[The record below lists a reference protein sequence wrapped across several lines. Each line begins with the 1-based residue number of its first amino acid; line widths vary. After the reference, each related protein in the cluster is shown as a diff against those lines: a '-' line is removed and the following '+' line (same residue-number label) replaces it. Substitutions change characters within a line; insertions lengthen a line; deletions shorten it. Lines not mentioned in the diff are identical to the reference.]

1 MYKQT
6 ICRLLE
12 DRLDDGPV
20 RKGTVAMKKLL
31 SFTAILVF
39 LGPTLW
45 GGLAAQR
52 DTERRSVEGLLHDL
66 RHPDAP
72 RRIEAARLLGEHKIV
87 AGVPGLITAAKDP
100 DPEVRYA
107 VAVALR
113 RINDPRALPAFVELT
128 RDPETRIRKVAVDGI
143 VNLYVGE
150 DSGFLTGLK
159 KVVNFLNPLSDD
171 YDPRAVEPFVPVS
184 EDAVNAL
191 IDLLFQDD
199 SGLRRDAAQALGILR
214 ARKALRAIED
224 ALGRE
229 TSDDV
234 KVELI
239 RAVYKIGDPEG
250 GEAVVP
256 FIRDPDKR
264 VHDEAILT
272 AGRLR
277 VKAAVSILNDLYRV
291 GVEERRKIFGFVP
304 VSGADDLQRKVLEA
318 LAYIADPSSK
328 DIFEDALDD
337 SRDHYRRF
345 GAEGL
350 GRLGD
355 SSYVELIATKYL
367 REESKSV
374 KLAMSYALF
383 RLGRKEHLVEL
394 VDNLGSDQVYY
405 YLLELPPAEVALL
418 FPYLQTE
425 DDSTVIRLLDVIGL
439 RGDAKAVDVVK
450 ELTAHSNPDV
460 ASATNLALR
469 RLYARFPEGR

>member
-1 MYKQT
+1 M
-6 ICRLLE
+6 R
-12 DRLDDGPV
+12 
-20 RKGTVAMKKLL
+20 KLL
-31 SFTAILVF
+31 FVTALFVLCWPAV
-39 LGPTLW
+39 LGGSP
-45 GGLAAQR
+45 AQR
-52 DTERRSVEGLLHDL
+52 GVEKRSVEGLLHDL

-72 RRIEAARLLGEHKIV
+72 RRIEAARLLGEHRIV
-87 AGVPGLITAAKDP
+87 AGVPGLIAAAKDP

-128 RDPETRIRKVAVDGI
+128 RDPETRIRKVAVDGV

-171 YDPRAVEPFVPVS
+171 YDPRIVESFVPVS
-184 EDAVNAL
+184 EGAVNAL
-191 IDLLFQDD
+191 IDLLFHEDT
-199 SGLRRDAAQALGILR
+199 GLRKDAARALGILR
-214 ARKALRAIED
+214 ARQALRAVED

-256 FIRDPDKR
+256 FIRDPNKR

-337 SRDHYRRF
+337 SREHYRRF

-355 SSYVELIATKYL
+355 RSYLELIATKYL
-367 REESKSV
+367 QEESKSV

-383 RLGRKEHLVEL
+383 RLGRREHLAEL
-394 VDNLGSDQVYY
+394 VDNLGSDQIYY
-405 YLLELPPAEVALL
+405 YLLELDPAAIPLL

-425 DDSTVIRLLDVIGL
+425 DDGTVIRLLDVIGL
-439 RGDAKAVDVVK
+439 RGDVQVVDVVK
-450 ELTAHSNPDV
+450 ELTGHGNPDV
-460 ASATNLALR
+460 ASAANLALR
-469 RLYARFPEGR
+469 RLYARFPERG